1 MPAAT
6 DARRAAFG
14 GQMSASA
21 IGASSETV
29 DPTTE
34 KNATASFR
42 RPVRRRSMTFFL
54 IATAVHRVHGMTVGA
69 YA

>member
-1 MPAAT
+1 M
-6 DARRAAFG
+6 RAAIG

-34 KNATASFR
+34 KNATASFC
-42 RPVRRRSMTFFL
+42 RPVRRRSMTFL